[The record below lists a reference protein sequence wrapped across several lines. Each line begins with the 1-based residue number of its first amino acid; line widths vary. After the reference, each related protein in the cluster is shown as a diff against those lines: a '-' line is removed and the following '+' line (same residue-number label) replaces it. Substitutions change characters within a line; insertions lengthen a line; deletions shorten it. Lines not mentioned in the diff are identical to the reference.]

1 MEVLLLKDVD
11 KLGKAGEVKQVAD
24 GYARNYLIAK
34 GLAIVPSEGAR
45 KQQEAIQRDRVRKE
59 RRFEEEAGRLGDAIA
74 GLSLTFTA
82 KTGEG
87 GKLYGSITNADIAE
101 RIEAQI
107 GQEIDKRRV
116 ELEEP
121 LRELGTFPVKVR
133 LASDVVPEVT
143 VVIEQEEA

>member
-11 KLGKAGEVKQVAD
+11 KLGKAGEIKQVAD

-34 GLAIVPSEGAR
+34 GLATMPTEGAR
-45 KQQEAIQRDRVRKE
+45 KQQETLQRDKARKVQ
-59 RRFEEEAGRLGDAIA
+59 RFEEEAGKLGGGIA
-74 GLSLTFTA
+74 GLTLTFSA
-82 KTGEG
+82 KVGEG

-101 RIEAQI
+101 RIEAEI

-121 LRELGTFPVKVR
+121 FRELGTFQVKVR
-133 LASDVVPEVT
+133 LTSEVVPEVI
-143 VVIEQEEA
+143 VVIEQEES

>member
-1 MEVLLLKDVD
+1 MEVILLRDVD
-11 KLGKAGEVKQVAD
+11 KLGKAGEVKRVAD

-34 GLAIVPSEGAR
+34 GLATVPTEGAR
-45 KQQEAIQRDRVRKE
+45 KHQEAIRRDQARKAL
-59 RRFEEEAGRLGDAIA
+59 RFEEQAGKLGEAIG
-74 GLSLTFTA
+74 GLTVTFSA
-82 KTGEG
+82 RAGEG

-101 RIEAQI
+101 RIEAEI

-133 LASDVVPEVT
+133 LAGDVVPEVT